1 MILTYKI
8 KHNRDFSTELEKAR
22 EIAIFALKTKS
33 RSSKDV
39 KHIELKSAI
48 ANQILKKYSL
58 NKKLKRISSVKLT
71 VPGLSIKFKNNRI
84 KIPCLKMEMDFEKDI
99 EKINQIEFD
108 QEFAYISCTVKEAEK
123 IECEGWLGIDRNTT
137 GHCAVVADNKNN
149 KVILL
154 GKAAQ
159 HIHKKYSKIRKKFQK
174 KKKLKKLKAI
184 KRRESNIQKDINHK
198 TSKKIVNYAKN
209 NKCGIKLEKL
219 KDIRQTTKQPKSFK
233 YSMNSWAYF
242 QLEQFIEYKAQLAGV
257 SVVYVD
263 PAYTS
268 QACHKCHQLGNR
280 NGKVFKCPH
289 CGYTSHADV
298 NASWNISYSEKLW
311 VEPKPEHRPK
321 SGSCDTQV
329 YNPRLIREGVRIKG
343 NTDIPQ
349 GAMAMQMQPTLEPLW
364 L

>member
-1 MILTYKI
+1 MILTYKV
-8 KHNRDFSTELEKAR
+8 KHNRDLSLELEKAR
-22 EIAIFALKTKS
+22 KVAIFALKTKS

-39 KHIELKSAI
+39 KDIRLKSAI
-48 ANQILKKYSL
+48 ANQILKKYSS

-71 VPGLSIKFKNNRI
+71 VPSQAIKFKNSKVR
-84 KIPCLKMEMDFEKDI
+84 IPCLKMEMDFEKEI
-99 EKINQIEFD
+99 EKINQIELD
-108 QEFAYISCTVKEAEK
+108 KEFAYISCSVKEEEK
-123 IECEGWLGIDRNTT
+123 IKCDGWLGIDRNTT
-137 GHCAVVADNKNN
+137 GHCAVIADNKNN
-149 KVILL
+149 KVMFL
-154 GKAAQ
+154 GKDAQ
-159 HIHKKYSKIRKKFQK
+159 HIHKKYSKIRKKLQK
-174 KKKLKKLKAI
+174 SKKLKKLKTI

-198 TSKKIVNYAKN
+198 ISKKIVDYAKN

-219 KDIRQTTKQPKSFK
+219 KGIRQTTKQTKSFK
-233 YSMNSWAYF
+233 YSMNSWAYY
-242 QLEQFIEYKAQLAGV
+242 QLEQFIEYKSKLAGIP
-257 SVVYVD
+257 VVYVD
-263 PAYTS
+263 PSYTS
-268 QACHKCHQLGNR
+268 QACHKCLQLGNR

-321 SGSCDTQV
+321 SGSSKKEV